1 MRNRFSTWRA
11 IPRDAFTLIEL
22 LIVVAIIAILA
33 AIAVPNF
40 LEAQTR
46 SKVSRVQADF
56 RTLATAIESYFV
68 DKNSYP
74 WDQDDDIT
82 SSGEDGFRL
91 LTTPIS
97 YFSSGRALSDP
108 FGDPRKNTN
117 DYAAHY
123 QMASGVDPARRSP
136 GRTDISLPQYQPIQ
150 AYALFSSG
158 PSYTGQLDPTNDG
171 ATGAVMANDDWPF
184 QPLGATGTGLKH
196 VNGCRGFYDPTNGTT
211 SFGGIFRFGGDYNGG
226 NWVIYLGDQTTTV
239 HHDAWGVKTSYP

>member
-1 MRNRFSTWRA
+1 MSNRFSAWRA
-11 IPRDAFTLIEL
+11 IPRSAFTLIEL

-74 WDQDDDIT
+74 WDQDDDISST
-82 SSGEDGFRL
+82 SEDGFRL

-97 YFSSGRALSDP
+97 YFSSGRSLQDP
-108 FGDPRKNTN
+108 FGDPRKNQN

-123 QMASGVDPARRSP
+123 QMASGVDPYRR
-136 GRTDISLPQYQPIQ
+136 GTDRIPRGDPAYEAVQ

-158 PSYTGQLDPTNDG
+158 PSFTGGPDPTNG
-171 ATGAVMANDDWPF
+171 GGTGAVMANDDWPF
-184 QPLGATGTGLKH
+184 RPIGVEGPDQKH
-196 VNGCRGFYDPTNGTT
+196 LRGVRAFYDPTNGTA
-211 SFGGIFRFGGDYNGG
+211 SFGGIFRFGGDYNNG
-226 NWVIYLGDQTTTV
+226 NWTV
-239 HHDAWGVKTSYP
+239 QGPDGTEYHHTVWGVKTSYP

>member
-1 MRNRFSTWRA
+1 MSRK
-11 IPRDAFTLIEL
+11 AFTLIEL

-56 RTLATAIESYFV
+56 RTLATAIESYYV

-82 SSGEDGFRL
+82 STGEDGFRL

-108 FGDPRKNTN
+108 FADERRPGNN
-117 DYAAHY
+117 DSAPHY
-123 QMASGVDPARRSP
+123 QMSSGVDPYRR
-136 GRTDISLPQYQPIQ
+136 GTDRIPRGDPAYEPVQ
-150 AYALFSSG
+150 AWALFSNG
-158 PSYTGQLDPTNDG
+158 PNNRIRGPAESV
-171 ATGAVMANDDWPF
+171 AMSNDDWPF
-184 QPLGATGTGLKH
+184 KPIGGG
-196 VNGCRGFYDPTNGTT
+196 VNLNPRAFYDPTNGTT
-211 SFGGIFRFGGDYNGG
+211 SFGTIIRFGGDYNGG
-226 NWVIYLGDQTTTV
+226 NWVIAGDENV
-239 HHDAWGVKTSYP
+239 PDLASGIPHELWGVKASYP